1 MKVRLPLQLFRRLI
15 RILSIPCFT
24 LGSVSL
30 GGIMHQDASFQTYT
44 DFGQNMGRY
53 STGATNALLQH
64 IHADGVIISYT
75 GGQADQKLAHEMIS
89 FESQTDQGNAAAV
102 GYNFLA
108 TVWHNHTKFLNT
120 TADNSSVTF
129 CANDLGISYAI
140 RYQAIEMDSRSTDK
154 SGTFETGSAA
164 TDYKAVRLSKIITD
178 VSPAAIYS
186 GNTSGSAL
194 VGQMIY
200 RSGSG
205 TMGVYNHSMQ
215 QTPLKAPYI
224 YITGGVATLTG
235 ETHYNADAFRVSV
248 SDGNFSASGITA
260 AKPLPF
266 VSQGG
271 DSGSPCYIWNEE
283 TNQYEFL
290 ASLQSG
296 DSLRFSQFNGNC
308 AWTSQIVDS
317 YNVAVDCGSALGG
330 EDHTVYI
337 NAVTRDGG
345 KVIQGN
351 TASTRPWHGSVT
363 DAAGNELADFIG
375 MRFGSNAW
383 KSLNNVMD
391 SNNWYAY
398 GAGYLNASY
407 ADLFVTQDLVFTASG
422 DEVQNVVLNGNV
434 DLGIGY
440 TRFSR
445 TAGSGTAVYR
455 LSSADGGNYML
466 NSAGYVVDAGV
477 DVHVELTNPA
487 DYAREWR
494 KTGEGNLFIEGQGNN
509 YIALNL
515 GGSGSTYLQREG
527 GYAAYN
533 VLANNGTHVVIR
545 DVGQIGRDFTFGNG
559 GATLDFN
566 GNSMDV
572 WFSAVP
578 EGTEAFTIHCLDEGG
593 VIANLRQGTTS
604 TLTFKEGGTWKGSFR
619 DAGEAGGA
627 ALRVVY
633 DGGDQQLVLHSILT
647 SLSGSNG
654 EDKSAFIVQS
664 GTVLLKGTNTVH
676 GMGSVDGLSSNRL
689 FNALDWHYADAAMD
703 VEVRDGATF
712 RLGDH
717 ARLQGDVNVLS
728 GGTFLVNEG
737 VQHELEHIEGGQKLE
752 STSAIS
758 NYWGLHGNVA
768 LQSGSRMQIA
778 FSKGTTAGMELKG
791 GINGEGALSVSLG
804 SNSLRLTLSGD
815 NSSLSGE
822 KILESGTILGTTLAA
837 MGDVRNHGW
846 SVGEQGVL
854 ASLGFTSDVSSSR
867 ILSYIDSS
875 SSGVLALASD
885 RTETFDMSSHASL
898 FIGALEGTEVHYGSA
913 ETALGTNASGQ
924 WLLGGGGGALYVD
937 SLLEGENRQ
946 LIVGNAYG
954 TGKVVLTNAAN
965 TASGTIVFGGG
976 VTLDYVEGALGN
988 LYFDLSYTNA
998 SYYTEGG
1005 SREFLS
1011 SYVNENAD
1019 GILLLDRSSD
1029 ATIDLRNHALLALGS
1044 SDSEAGTVFTGDILL
1059 NEGQS
1064 YRFSGSGNLIMEH
1077 LSTGHDVIVD
1087 GQTLSGG
1094 SLTFTGDSLV
1104 TGAVSI
1110 MGHRESSPSSSGS
1123 MSLSLLADN
1132 ALKDASSVTISEGG
1146 ILNINDTTQTLKNV
1160 VLNAG
1165 GSISGDG
1172 VLVLAG
1178 AGAGMTLDGNL
1189 EVGMVIKQDAG
1200 NLTLGG
1206 TGTYKSLQVQA
1217 GTVTLTSN
1225 TAFSSSGSTDFYA
1238 GTGLILNGRTVNGR
1252 VVLHG
1257 EGDDI
1262 VSVSGGG
1269 TFSGTLAVASG
1280 TGYIT
1285 GNTTFAGL
1293 DVAAGAVLSFGG
1305 SGNVAV
1311 RNQNVNASGGTI
1323 LAKDG
1328 SRTFNLAYNGNGTNQ
1343 ILRGTLSVADGASL
1357 TLQSSGANLGYSQT
1371 KTLNS
1376 VRIEQGGRLD
1386 LSCTQYNTVWAV
1398 NALAGGGT
1406 LNWECSKNNYYSSQ
1420 LLLGGNGRFSGTIN
1434 YRSTNE
1440 TSGFRYQNY
1449 LIFNSDQAVN
1459 DAVVNMY
1466 GKSGQAMASM
1476 GINTNHI
1483 FLRGL
1488 NGNAN
1493 TYLFAGGA
1501 KAGNQLPFM
1510 QGFVLDSAQTS
1521 SRKTTLS
1528 ISAREGESYTFSGT
1542 VNGSASAGLHLVMDG
1557 AGTQTFNGASVTLH
1571 DVSVTGGG
1579 TLNLTAANLSV
1590 LGNLSLSG
1598 GASLALN
1605 SGYDLSAGKT
1615 LSLTGT
1621 SASTATLTMEGAGN
1635 ALTLSGGTLSFTGG
1649 SLCTDSATLHIAGG
1663 GLAFAESLAEQTINF
1678 KETAAIK
1685 TGVAYWLADGD
1696 WTSFQN
1702 GSFASGALPYLNAD
1716 FSIADTGLY
1725 VTFSA
1730 AEGVSI
1736 WDGTETSNS
1745 WTASKFGNNA
1755 PLPGEATAAIFNESA
1770 GNHVVNIA
1778 TTAEVAS
1785 LFIDADN
1792 GYTFA
1797 AAGDS
1802 LVTAGSLTHSG
1813 KGSSVIESGVRI
1825 TGTAT
1830 IESGELVVKNRDTLT
1845 GAITG
1850 AGTLGIDWGGE
1861 SGSLSTEN
1869 LGVLHIISGRY
1880 EGGAPAGQ
1888 VRVDD
1893 GGQFFVASGTSSSA
1907 VELAGTG
1914 WRDAGNDADRTG
1926 ALRLGDGAAVSG
1938 AVTLSADAV
1947 LMLSGNSGTVSHLNT
1962 NGHTLA
1968 KEGAGTLA
1976 LGSTDIVGN
1985 FDLKQGTILFNAG
1998 GYAGIS
2004 SIRMAS
2010 GTALKLDYNSNIT
2023 NGCAVSMEDGSS
2035 INFWN
2040 GTGTSNMKINLNGN
2054 VSLNGNCSGNA
2065 AVLAGTITGTG
2076 RLNLGTTLQNAW
2088 TISSSISG
2096 ALSLAVNS
2104 RVTLSG
2110 NNSYTGGT
2118 VISGSMLTTRSVS
2131 ALGTGVVTINGGSL
2145 ALDGNLEISALA
2157 GTGGSVSLGGNL
2169 LSISGG
2175 DASTVYAGTITG
2187 AAGSGVNV
2195 EDGASLGLTGTVATD
2210 SVTVGGT
2217 LALNGTT
2224 TVGAM
2229 QVDKGGSVTL
2239 GGTLNLDYSGGRQGG
2254 VLNAGSVSLQEG
2266 LGFHLT
2272 VGGDTGAGSW
2282 SLIAGGGISYSG
2294 DSLKDH
2300 IFIDGVRASHLR
2312 VELTQTAD
2320 ELSLAYAG
2328 CKTLLWTPGES
2339 SSVWNAVGD
2348 ANWSFEDG
2356 SAKGIVFYENDSV
2369 IFNQAGPQAVTV
2381 VEDGVTVTGMSVQAA
2396 GYTFDGGSIAVK
2408 DSLLV
2413 DAEGG
2418 AVFNSAVTVNRD
2430 LMVFGREGAVFNAAL
2445 NVAGNVTI
2453 AGNTVFTQ
2461 NFTLADGGTISFA
2474 EGAQW
2479 SSRNVVLA
2487 GNGQFDVRTSV
2498 RNTGSGAVSVA
2509 TGKTWTMTL
2518 SNDALCDMGSH
2529 YLQLTG
2535 ALNLVAG
2542 ESSGGILVVDG
2553 LCLSS
2558 TNPTGGKSQLNIA
2571 SGTQLFIKGN
2581 SAGRDNGG
2589 LVGNTGSMM
2598 LSHWPGNGGGS
2609 NEVNVNGVLTSNA
2622 VISGRDGHSVINVR
2636 NAGVLN
2642 MLGGLAAN
2650 TPGRTKNHVVNIAG
2664 GGRLNAAGGTENQYL
2679 KVNLAAGASFGGVGE
2694 AGGSASFSNNLAL
2707 GTAGQ
2712 EGVVTF
2718 DTNARKL
2725 NATTYEVENADGG
2738 LDLVFSGTMTD
2749 AGNTMAAVTG
2759 KGSVAFTN
2767 NTTFSAGSTVEAGA
2781 ALKFGSG
2788 TATAEIRTGN
2798 ENSPAVVA
2806 GTVSYAAGA
2815 GLSVSEGTLSNTKVN
2830 MNEDSRLTASGVAM
2844 DASSSIT
2851 GGALVVD
2858 GLSIALEG
2866 GVTSTDTLMVNTVL
2880 LSSSSQ
2886 EELTIRLDHEARVL
2900 SLECISL
2907 NDVTVTGSTLMFDF
2921 SAFGEWESIL
2931 EYEYLCLDFS
2941 SAGADLS
2948 GVSDISVVNG
2958 NQVYEGLRL
2967 APVESRSGVNNTGS
2981 SIYFE
2986 VGAKNVPE
2994 PSVAA
2999 LGLLALSACVM
3010 RRRRA

>member
-1 MKVRLPLQLFRRLI
+1 M
-15 RILSIPCFT
+15 
-24 LGSVSL
+24 
-30 GGIMHQDASFQTYT
+30 
-44 DFGQNMGRY
+44 
-53 STGATNALLQH
+53 
-64 IHADGVIISYT
+64 
-75 GGQADQKLAHEMIS
+75 
-89 FESQTDQGNAAAV
+89 
-102 GYNFLA
+102 
-108 TVWHNHTKFLNT
+108 
-120 TADNSSVTF
+120 
-129 CANDLGISYAI
+129 
-140 RYQAIEMDSRSTDK
+140 
-154 SGTFETGSAA
+154 
-164 TDYKAVRLSKIITD
+164 
-178 VSPAAIYS
+178 
-186 GNTSGSAL
+186 
-194 VGQMIY
+194 
-200 RSGSG
+200 
-205 TMGVYNHSMQ
+205 
-215 QTPLKAPYI
+215 
-224 YITGGVATLTG
+224 
-235 ETHYNADAFRVSV
+235 
-248 SDGNFSASGITA
+248 
-260 AKPLPF
+260 
-266 VSQGG
+266 
-271 DSGSPCYIWNEE
+271 
-283 TNQYEFL
+283 
-290 ASLQSG
+290 QSG

-1914 WRDAGNDADRTG
+1914 WRDDGNDADRTG

-2195 EDGASLGLTGTVATD
+2195 VDGASLGLTGTVATD

-2487 GNGQFDVRTSV
+2487 GNGQFDVRPSV

>member
-1 MKVRLPLQLFRRLI
+1 M
-15 RILSIPCFT
+15 
-24 LGSVSL
+24 
-30 GGIMHQDASFQTYT
+30 
-44 DFGQNMGRY
+44 
-53 STGATNALLQH
+53 
-64 IHADGVIISYT
+64 
-75 GGQADQKLAHEMIS
+75 
-89 FESQTDQGNAAAV
+89 
-102 GYNFLA
+102 
-108 TVWHNHTKFLNT
+108 
-120 TADNSSVTF
+120 
-129 CANDLGISYAI
+129 
-140 RYQAIEMDSRSTDK
+140 
-154 SGTFETGSAA
+154 
-164 TDYKAVRLSKIITD
+164 
-178 VSPAAIYS
+178 
-186 GNTSGSAL
+186 
-194 VGQMIY
+194 
-200 RSGSG
+200 
-205 TMGVYNHSMQ
+205 
-215 QTPLKAPYI
+215 
-224 YITGGVATLTG
+224 
-235 ETHYNADAFRVSV
+235 
-248 SDGNFSASGITA
+248 
-260 AKPLPF
+260 
-266 VSQGG
+266 
-271 DSGSPCYIWNEE
+271 
-283 TNQYEFL
+283 
-290 ASLQSG
+290 QSG

-1914 WRDAGNDADRTG
+1914 WRDDGNDADRTG

-2487 GNGQFDVRTSV
+2487 GNGQFDVRPSV

-2509 TGKTWTMTL
+2509 TDKTWTMTL

-2788 TATAEIRTGN
+2788 TATAEIRTEN

>member
-53 STGATNALLQH
+53 ATGATNALLQH
-64 IHADGVIISYT
+64 LHADGVIISYT

-89 FESQTDQGNAAAV
+89 FESQTDRGNAAAV
-102 GYNFLA
+102 GYNFIA
-108 TVWHNHTKFLNT
+108 TVWHNPTNMLDTVGING
-120 TADNSSVTF
+120 NVTF
-129 CANDLGISYAI
+129 SANDIGASNAI
-140 RYQAIEMDSRSTDK
+140 RYQTIELDSRTRDK
-154 SGTFETGSAA
+154 SGKFETGSAA
-164 TDYKAVRLSKIITD
+164 TDYKAGRLSKIITD
-178 VSPAAIYS
+178 ISPAAIYS
-186 GNTSGSAL
+186 GDISGSAL
-194 VGQMIY
+194 VGQQIY

-215 QTPLKAPYI
+215 QTSLKAAYN
-224 YITGGVATLTG
+224 YITGGVETLTG
-235 ETHYNADAFRVSV
+235 ETHYNADAFRTSV
-248 SDGNFSASGITA
+248 SDSNFSASGITA

-266 VSQGG
+266 VVLGG
-271 DSGSPCYIWNEE
+271 DSGSPGYIWNEE
-283 TNQYEFL
+283 TNRYEFL
-290 ASLQSG
+290 ASAQSG
-296 DSLRFSQFNGNC
+296 DSFRFSQFNGNC
-308 AWTSQIVDS
+308 AWTSKIVDS
-317 YNVAVDCGSALGG
+317 YNVAVDCGSVQGD
-330 EDHTVYI
+330 DHTVYI

-345 KVIQGN
+345 QVIQGD

-363 DAAGNELADFIG
+363 DAAGNVLADFIG
-375 MRFGSNAW
+375 LRSGSNTW
-383 KSLNNVMD
+383 KSLNNVMN
-391 SNNWYAY
+391 SNNWYSY
-398 GAGYLNASY
+398 GDGYLNASY

-422 DEVQNVVLNGNV
+422 NEVQNIVLNGNV
-434 DLGIGY
+434 DQGIGY
-440 TRFSR
+440 TRFSK
-445 TAGSGTAVYR
+445 TEGVGSATFR
-455 LSSADGGNYML
+455 LSSAEGESYML

-477 DVHVELTNPA
+477 DVHVELTNSA

-515 GGSGSTYLQREG
+515 GGSGVTFLQREG

-533 VLANNGTHVVIR
+533 VLANNGTRVIIS

-572 WFSAVP
+572 CFSSVP

-593 VIANLRQGTTS
+593 VIANLRRGSTS

-619 DAGEAGGA
+619 DAGENGGA

-633 DGGDQQLVLHSILT
+633 DGGDQQLVLNSILT

-654 EDKSAFIVQS
+654 EDRSAFIVQS
-664 GTVLLKGTNTVH
+664 GTVLLKGTNTIH
-676 GMGSVDGLSSNRL
+676 GTGSADGRSSNRL

-758 NYWGLHGNVA
+758 DYWGLHGNVA
-768 LQSGSRMQIA
+768 LQGGALMQIA
-778 FSKGTTAGMELKG
+778 FSENATVGMELKG
-791 GINGEGALSVSLG
+791 GISGEGTLNISLG
-804 SNSLRLTLSGD
+804 SNSLRLVLSGD
-815 NSSLSGE
+815 NSTLSGE
-822 KILESGTILGTTLAA
+822 KVLESGTVQGTTLAA
-837 MGDVRNHGW
+837 MGDARTHKW

-854 ASLGFTSDVSSSR
+854 ASLGFTSDVSSVR

-885 RTETFDMSSHASL
+885 RAETFDMSSHASL

-913 ETALGTNASGQ
+913 DTALGTNASDQ
-924 WLLGGGGGALYVD
+924 WLLGGGGGTLYVD
-937 SLLEGENRQ
+937 ALLEGENRQ
-946 LIVGNAYG
+946 LVIGNSYG

-965 TASGTIVFGGG
+965 TASGTIMFGGG
-976 VTLDYVEGALGN
+976 VTLDYMEGALGN
-988 LYFDLSYTNA
+988 LHFDLSYSNA

-1011 SYVNENAD
+1011 SYVNEDAD
-1019 GILLLDRSSD
+1019 GILLLDRTPE
-1029 ATIDLRNHALLALGS
+1029 ATIDLRNHSLLALGS
-1044 SDSEAGTVFTGDILL
+1044 SDSGEGTVFTGGILL

-1064 YRFSGSGNLIMEH
+1064 YRFSGSGNLVMEH
-1077 LSTGHDVIVD
+1077 LSAGHDVIVD

-1094 SLTFTGDSLV
+1094 SLTLTGESLV
-1104 TGAVSI
+1104 TGSVSI
-1110 MGHRESSPSSSGS
+1110 MGHRESSSSSSGS
-1123 MSLSLLADN
+1123 MSLSLQSDN

-1146 ILNINDTTQTLKNV
+1146 VLNINGTTQTLKNV
-1160 VLNAG
+1160 AMSAG
-1165 GSISGDG
+1165 GAISGDG

-1178 AGAGMTLDGNL
+1178 SGAGMTLAGNL
-1189 EVGMVIKQDAG
+1189 EVGTVIKQDAG

-1206 TGTYKSLQVQA
+1206 TGSYNSLQVLA
-1217 GTVTLTSN
+1217 GTVTLSSN
-1225 TAFSSSGSTDFYA
+1225 TAFSSSGTTDFYA
-1238 GTGLILNGRTVNGR
+1238 GTELLLNGRTADGR

-1257 EGDDI
+1257 EGSDV

-1293 DVAAGAVLSFGG
+1293 DVASGAVLSLGG
-1305 SGNVAV
+1305 SGNFAV
-1311 RNQNVNASGGTI
+1311 RSQNVNASGGII
-1323 LAKDG
+1323 LVKDG
-1328 SRTFNLAYNGNGTNQ
+1328 SHAFNLAYNGNGSNQ
-1343 ILRGTLSVADGASL
+1343 ILRGTLSVASGAAL
-1357 TLQSSGANLGYSQT
+1357 TLQSNGANLGYSQT

-1376 VRIEQGGRLD
+1376 VRLEEGGRLD

-1398 NALAGGGT
+1398 NSLSGGGE
-1406 LNWECSKNNYYSSQ
+1406 LNWDCSKNNYYSSQ

-1440 TSGFRYQNY
+1440 TSGYKYQNY
-1449 LIFNSDQAVN
+1449 LIFNSDYAVS

-1476 GINTNHI
+1476 GINTNRI

-1488 NGNAN
+1488 DGNAN

-1501 KAGNQLPFM
+1501 KAGNQLPFI
-1510 QGFVLDSAQTS
+1510 QGFVLDTAQAS
-1521 SRKTTLS
+1521 SRMATLT
-1528 ISAREGESYTFSGT
+1528 ISAREGESHTFSGT
-1542 VNGSASAGLHLVMDG
+1542 VNGSASAGLSLVMDG

-1579 TLNLTAANLSV
+1579 TLNLAAANLSV
-1590 LGNLSLSG
+1590 LGNLTLSG
-1598 GASLALN
+1598 NASLTLN

-1615 LSLTGT
+1615 LSLMGS
-1621 SASTATLTMEGAGN
+1621 SANTATLNMGGAEN
-1635 ALTLSGGTLSFTGG
+1635 ALTLSGGILSFTGG
-1649 SLCTDSATLHIAGG
+1649 VLCSDSATLHIAGG
-1663 GLAFAESLAEQTINF
+1663 LAFAESLETQTINF
-1678 KETAAIK
+1678 TETASIK
-1685 TGVAYWLADGD
+1685 TGVTYWLADGD
-1696 WTSFQN
+1696 WSSFRN

-1745 WTASKFGNNA
+1745 WTSSQFGNAA
-1755 PLPGEATAAIFNESA
+1755 PLPGESTAAIFNESA
-1770 GNHVVNIA
+1770 GSHVVNIS
-1778 TTAEVAS
+1778 TTAEVGS
-1785 LFIDADN
+1785 LLIDADN

-1797 AAGDS
+1797 AAGDN
-1802 LVTAGSLTHSG
+1802 LVSSGSLTHSG
-1813 KGSSVIESGVRI
+1813 RGTTVIESGVRI
-1825 TGTAT
+1825 TGTAA
-1830 IESGELVVKNRDTLT
+1830 IESGELVVKDRETLT

-1880 EGGAPAGQ
+1880 EGGSPAGQ

-1893 GGQFFVASGTSSSA
+1893 GGQFFVASGMSSSSID
-1907 VELAGTG
+1907 LAGTG
-1914 WRDAGNDADRTG
+1914 WRNAGDDADRAG
-1926 ALRLGDGAAVSG
+1926 ALRLGDGASVSG

-1947 LMLSGNSGTVSHLNT
+1947 LMLSGSSGTISHLNT
-1962 NGHTLA
+1962 NGHALA
-1968 KEGAGTLA
+1968 KEGTGTLV

-1985 FDLKQGTILFNAG
+1985 LDLKQGTIQFNAG
-1998 GYAGIS
+1998 GYSGIS

-2010 GTALKLDYNSNIT
+2010 GTALKLDYNANIT

-2040 GTGTSNMKINLNGN
+2040 GTGTSNLKIDLNGN

-2065 AVLAGTITGTG
+2065 AVLAGTIGGTG
-2076 RLNLGTTLQNAW
+2076 RLSLGTTLQNAW

-2096 ALSLAVNS
+2096 DLSLSVNS
-2104 RVTLSG
+2104 KVTLSG

-2118 VISGSMLTTRSVS
+2118 VISGSTLTTRSVS
-2131 ALGTGVVTINGGSL
+2131 ALGTGAVTINGGAL
-2145 ALDGNLEISALA
+2145 ALGGNLEIFSLD
-2157 GTGGSVSLGGNL
+2157 GTGGSVNLGGNL
-2169 LSISGG
+2169 LGISGEG
-2175 DASTVYAGTITG
+2175 ASSVYAGSITG
-2187 AAGSGVNV
+2187 AAGSGLNV
-2195 EDGASLGLTGTVATD
+2195 GGGANLGLTGTVTAD
-2210 SVTVGGT
+2210 SIMVGGT
-2217 LALNGTT
+2217 LALSGTA
-2224 TVGAM
+2224 TVGSM
-2229 QVDKGGSVTL
+2229 RVDKGGSVTL
-2239 GGTLNLDYSGGRQGG
+2239 GGSLNLDYSGGRQGG
-2254 VLNAGSVSLQEG
+2254 ILNAGSVTLQEG
-2266 LGFHLT
+2266 LDLHLT
-2272 VGGDTGAGSW
+2272 VGDTGAGSW

-2294 DSLKDH
+2294 DALTDH

-2320 ELSLAYAG
+2320 DLSLAYAG
-2328 CKTLLWTPGES
+2328 SQTLLWTPGGS

-2356 SAKGIVFYENDSV
+2356 SAESIVFYENDSV
-2369 IFNQAGPQAVTV
+2369 IFNQAGSQTVTV
-2381 VEDGVTVTGMSVQAA
+2381 AEDGVAVTGMSVQAA
-2396 GYTFDGGSIAVK
+2396 GYTFDGGAITVK

-2413 DAEGG
+2413 DAVGG

-2445 NVAGNVTI
+2445 NVAGDVMI

-2461 NFTLADGGTISFA
+2461 NFTLSDGGTVSFA

-2479 SSRNVVLA
+2479 SSRNIALA
-2487 GNGQFDVRTSV
+2487 GNGQFDVRADV
-2498 RNTGSGAVSVA
+2498 RNTGSGIVSVA
-2509 TGKTWTMTL
+2509 TGKTWTVAL
-2518 SNDALCDMGSH
+2518 SNDALCEMASH

-2535 ALNLVAG
+2535 VLNLAAG
-2542 ESSGGILVVDG
+2542 ENSGGTLVVDG

-2558 TNPTGGKSQLNIA
+2558 TNPNGGKSQLNIA
-2571 SGTQLFIKGN
+2571 SGTQLFIKGD
-2581 SAGRDNGG
+2581 SAGRNSGG
-2589 LVGNTGSMM
+2589 ILANTGSMM
-2598 LSHWPGNGGGS
+2598 LSNWPGNGGGS

-2622 VISGRDGHSVINVR
+2622 VISGRDGASVINVA

-2650 TPGRTKNHVVNIAG
+2650 TPGRTKNHVINIAG
-2664 GGRLNAAGGTENQYL
+2664 GGRLNAEGGTENQYL
-2679 KVNLAAGASFGGVGE
+2679 KVNLAAGSSFGGVGE
-2694 AGGSASFSNNLAL
+2694 AGSTASFSNNLAL

-2725 NATTYEVENADGG
+2725 NAAAYEVENADGG

-2749 AGNTMAAVTG
+2749 AGNTAAAITG

-2798 ENSPAVVA
+2798 GTSPAVVA
-2806 GTVSYAAGA
+2806 GTLSYAAES
-2815 GLSVSEGTLSNTKVN
+2815 GLSVSEGTLANTRVS
-2830 MNEDSRLTASGVAM
+2830 MNENSRFTAGNVAM
-2844 DASSSIT
+2844 DAGSSIT

-2858 GLSIALEG
+2858 RLSIAMES

-2880 LSSSSQ
+2880 ISSSQ

-2900 SLECISL
+2900 SLECTSL
-2907 NDVTVTGSTLMFDF
+2907 NDVTVTGSALMFDF
-2921 SAFGEWESIL
+2921 SAFGEWADIL

-2941 SAGADLS
+2941 AAGADLS
-2948 GVSDISVVNG
+2948 GVSDISAVYG
-2958 NQVYEGLRL
+2958 DQIYEGYR
-2967 APVESRSGVNNTGS
+2967 AATVEGRSGVNNTGS
-2981 SIYFE
+2981 TIYFE
-2986 VGAKNVPE
+2986 VGTKNVPE
-2994 PSVAA
+2994 PSVAV
-2999 LGLLALSACVM
+2999 LGLLSLSACVM
-3010 RRRRA
+3010 RRRRS

>member
-15 RILSIPCFT
+15 RILSVPCFT
-24 LGSVSL
+24 LGSVSM

-64 IHADGVIISYT
+64 LHADGVIISYT

-89 FESQTDQGNAAAV
+89 FESQTDKGNAAAV
-102 GYNFLA
+102 GYNFIA
-108 TVWHNHTKFLNT
+108 TVWHNPTNMLDTVGLNS
-120 TADNSSVTF
+120 NVTF
-129 CANDLGISYAI
+129 SANDIGASYAI
-140 RYQAIEMDSRSTDK
+140 RYQTIELDSRTRDK
-154 SGTFETGSAA
+154 SGKFETGSAA
-164 TDYKAVRLSKIITD
+164 TDYKAGRLSKIITD

-186 GNTSGSAL
+186 GDISGSAL
-194 VGQMIY
+194 VGQQVY

-215 QTPLKAPYI
+215 QTGLTAGYR
-224 YITGGVATLTG
+224 YITGGVETLTG
-235 ETHYNADAFRVSV
+235 ETHYNADAFRTSV
-248 SDGNFSASGITA
+248 SDSNFSASGITA

-266 VSQGG
+266 VSLGG
-271 DSGSPCYIWNEE
+271 DSGSPAYIWNEE

-290 ASLQSG
+290 ACLQSG
-296 DSLRFSQFNGNC
+296 DSFRFSQFNGNC
-308 AWTSQIVDS
+308 AWTSKIVDN

-330 EDHTVYI
+330 ADHTVYV

-345 KVIQGN
+345 EVIQGN

-375 MRFGSNAW
+375 LRSGSNTW
-383 KSLNNVMD
+383 KSLNNVMN

-398 GAGYLNASY
+398 GDGYLNAGIP
-407 ADLFVTQDLVFTASG
+407 DLFVTQDLVFTASG
-422 DEVQNVVLNGNV
+422 DEVQRVVLNGNV
-434 DLGIGY
+434 DQGVGY
-440 TRFSR
+440 TRFSKA
-445 TAGSGTAVYR
+445 AGGGIATFR
-455 LSSADGGNYML
+455 LTSAEGESYML

-477 DVHVELTNPA
+477 DVHVELTNSA

-494 KTGEGNLFIEGQGNN
+494 KTGEGNLFIEGKGNN
-509 YIALNL
+509 YIGLNL
-515 GGSGSTYLQREG
+515 GGSGATYLQREG

-533 VLANNGTHVVIR
+533 VLANNGTRVIIN

-566 GNSMDV
+566 GNSMEV

-578 EGTEAFTIHCLDEGG
+578 EGTDAFTLHCLDEGG
-593 VIANLRQGTTS
+593 VIANLRRGTTS

-619 DAGEAGGA
+619 DAGENGGA
-627 ALRVVY
+627 VLRVVY
-633 DGGDQQLVLHSILT
+633 DGGDQQLVLNSILT

-654 EDKSAFIVQS
+654 EDRSAFIVQS

-676 GMGSVDGLSSNRL
+676 GMGSADGRSSNRL

-703 VEVRDGATF
+703 VEVRDGAIF

-728 GGTFLVNEG
+728 GGTLLVNEG

-752 STSAIS
+752 STSAIRD
-758 NYWGLHGNVA
+758 YWGLHGNVS
-768 LQSGSRMQIA
+768 LQSGARMQIA
-778 FSKGTTAGMELKG
+778 FSEGATVGMELKG
-791 GINGEGALSVSLG
+791 GINGDGSLNISLG
-804 SNSLRLTLSGD
+804 SNGLRLVLSGD
-815 NSSLSGE
+815 NASLSGE
-822 KILESGTILGTTLAA
+822 KILESGTVQGTSLAS
-837 MGDVRNHGW
+837 MGDVRTNKW

-875 SSGVLALASD
+875 SSGVLALAAD
-885 RTETFDMSSHASL
+885 RTETLDMSSHTSL

-913 ETALGTNASGQ
+913 DTALGTNAAGQ

-937 SLLEGENRQ
+937 ALLEGENRQ
-946 LIVGNAYG
+946 LVIGNSYG

-965 TASGTIVFGGG
+965 TASGTIMFGGG
-976 VTLDYVEGALGN
+976 VTLDYTEGALGN
-988 LYFDLSYTNA
+988 LHFDLSYTNA

-1019 GILLLDRSSD
+1019 GILLLDRTPE
-1029 ATIDLRNHALLALGS
+1029 AAIDLRNHSLLALGS
-1044 SDSEAGTVFTGDILL
+1044 SDSGAGTVFTGDILL

-1077 LSTGHDVIVD
+1077 LSAGHDVIVD
-1087 GQTLSGG
+1087 GQTFSGG
-1094 SLTFTGDSLV
+1094 SLTLTGDSLV

-1123 MSLSLLADN
+1123 MSLSLQTDN
-1132 ALKDASSVTISEGG
+1132 ALKDASCVTISEGG
-1146 ILNINDTTQTLKNV
+1146 ILNINGTTQTLNNV

-1165 GSISGDG
+1165 GSISGEG
-1172 VLVLAG
+1172 TLVLAVPDT
-1178 AGAGMTLDGNL
+1178 GMTLAGSL
-1189 EVGMVIKQDAG
+1189 EVATVIKQDAG

-1206 TGTYKSLQVQA
+1206 TGSYNSLQVQA
-1217 GTVTLTSN
+1217 GTVTLGSN
-1225 TAFSSSGSTDFYA
+1225 TAFSSSGTADFYA
-1238 GTGLILNGRTVNGR
+1238 GTGLLLNGKTANGR

-1257 EGDDI
+1257 EGSEG

-1280 TGYIT
+1280 TGYVT

-1293 DVAAGAVLSFGG
+1293 DVASGAVLSLGG
-1305 SGNVAV
+1305 SGNFSV
-1311 RNQNVNASGGTI
+1311 RGQNVNASGGTI
-1323 LAKDG
+1323 LVKDG
-1328 SRTFNLAYNGNGTNQ
+1328 SHAFNLAYNGNGSNQ

-1357 TLQSSGANLGYSQT
+1357 TLQSNGANLGYSQT

-1376 VRIEQGGRLD
+1376 VRIEEGGRLD

-1398 NALAGGGT
+1398 NSLSGGGK
-1406 LNWECSKNNYYSSQ
+1406 LNWDCSKNNYYSSQ

-1440 TSGFRYQNY
+1440 TSGYKYQNY
-1449 LIFNSDQAVN
+1449 LIFNSDQAVS

-1466 GKSGQAMASM
+1466 GKSGLAMASM
-1476 GINTNHI
+1476 GVNTNRLS
-1483 FLRGL
+1483 LRGL
-1488 NGNAN
+1488 DGNAN

-1501 KAGNQLPFM
+1501 KAGNQLPFL
-1510 QGFVLDSAQTS
+1510 QGFVLDSAQAS
-1521 SRKTTLS
+1521 SRRATLT
-1528 ISAREGESYTFSGT
+1528 ISAREGESHTFSGT
-1542 VNGSASAGLHLVMDG
+1542 VNGSASAGFSLVMDG

-1579 TLNLTAANLSV
+1579 ALNLTAANLSV
-1590 LGNLSLSG
+1590 LGNLTLSG

-1605 SGYDLSAGKT
+1605 SGYNLSAGKT
-1615 LSLTGT
+1615 LALMGSSAAPATLNMTGT
-1621 SASTATLTMEGAGN
+1621 GN
-1635 ALTLSGGTLSFTGG
+1635 ALTLSGGVLTFTGG
-1649 SLCTDSATLHIAGG
+1649 VLCSDSATLHIAGG

-1678 KETAAIK
+1678 TETASIK
-1685 TGVAYWLADGD
+1685 TGVTYWLADGD
-1696 WTSFQN
+1696 WSPFRN

-1736 WDGTETSNS
+1736 WDGTETSNN
-1745 WTASKFGNNA
+1745 WTADKFGNAA

-1770 GNHVVNIA
+1770 GSHVVNIA
-1778 TTAEVAS
+1778 TTAEVGS
-1785 LFIDADN
+1785 LLIDADN
-1792 GYTFA
+1792 GYTFT
-1797 AAGDS
+1797 AAGDH
-1802 LVTAGSLTHSG
+1802 LVSSGSLTHSG
-1813 KGSSVIESGVRI
+1813 RGTTVIESGVRI
-1825 TGTAT
+1825 TGTAS
-1830 IESGELVVKNRDTLT
+1830 IESGELVVKDRETLA

-1850 AGTLGIDWGGE
+1850 TGTLGIDWGSE

-1869 LGVLHIISGRY
+1869 LGTLHIISGRY
-1880 EGGAPAGQ
+1880 EGGSPAGL

-1907 VELAGTG
+1907 VELAGAG
-1914 WRDAGNDADRTG
+1914 WKDAGNEADRAG
-1926 ALRLGDGAAVSG
+1926 ALRLGNGAAVSG

-1947 LMLSGNSGTVSHLNT
+1947 LMLSGTSGTISHLNT

-1968 KEGAGTLA
+1968 KEGTGTLV

-1985 FDLKQGTILFNAG
+1985 LDLKQGTIQFNAG
-1998 GYAGIS
+1998 GHAGIS

-2010 GTALKLDYNSNIT
+2010 GTALKLDYNANIT

-2040 GTGTSNMKINLNGN
+2040 GTGTSNLKIDLNGN
-2054 VSLNGNCSGNA
+2054 ISLNGNCSGNA
-2065 AVLAGTITGTG
+2065 AVLAGTISGTG
-2076 RLNLGTTLQNAW
+2076 RLDLGTTLQNAW
-2088 TISSSISG
+2088 TISSAISG
-2096 ALSLAVNS
+2096 DLSLSVNS

-2118 VISGSMLTTRSVS
+2118 VISGSTLTTRSVS
-2131 ALGTGVVTINGGSL
+2131 ALGTGAVTINGGAL
-2145 ALDGNLEISALA
+2145 ALGGNLEISALA

-2169 LSISGG
+2169 LGISGG
-2175 DASTVYAGTITG
+2175 GASTVYAGSITG
-2187 AAGSGVNV
+2187 AAGSGLNV
-2195 EDGASLGLTGTVATD
+2195 GAGANLGLTGAVTAD
-2210 SVTVGGT
+2210 SVMVGGA
-2217 LALNGTT
+2217 LALSGTT
-2224 TVGAM
+2224 TVGSM

-2239 GGTLNLDYSGGRQGG
+2239 GGTLNLDYSGGKQGG
-2254 VLNAGSVSLQEG
+2254 IVNKGSVSLQEG
-2266 LGFHLT
+2266 LDLHLT
-2272 VGGDTGAGSW
+2272 VGGTGAGSW
-2282 SLIAGGGISYSG
+2282 SLVSGGGISYSG
-2294 DSLKDH
+2294 DSLTDH
-2300 IFIDGVRASHLR
+2300 LFIDGVRANRLR

-2320 ELSLAYAG
+2320 ELSVAYAG
-2328 CKTLLWTPGES
+2328 SKTLLWTPGES

-2381 VEDGVTVTGMSVQAA
+2381 AEDGVAVTGMSVQAA
-2396 GYTFDGGSIAVK
+2396 GYAFDGGAVTVK

-2413 DAEGG
+2413 DANGG

-2430 LMVFGREGAVFNAAL
+2430 LMVYGREGAVFNAAL
-2445 NVAGNVTI
+2445 NVAGDVMM

-2461 NFTLADGGTISFA
+2461 NFTLADGGTVSFA

-2479 SSRNVVLA
+2479 SSRNIALA
-2487 GNGQFDVRTSV
+2487 GNGQFDVRAGV
-2498 RNTGSGAVSVA
+2498 RNTGSGTVSVA
-2509 TGKTWTMTL
+2509 TGKTWTVAL
-2518 SNDALCDMGSH
+2518 SNDSLCEMASH

-2535 ALNLVAG
+2535 VLNLEAG
-2542 ESSGGILVVDG
+2542 ENSGGTLVVDG

-2558 TNPTGGKSQLNIA
+2558 TNPSGGKSQLNIA
-2571 SGTQLFIKGN
+2571 AGTQLFIKGD
-2581 SAGRDNGG
+2581 SAGRNSGG
-2589 LVGNTGSMM
+2589 IVGNTGSMM
-2598 LSHWPGNGGGS
+2598 LSNWPGNGGN

-2622 VISGRDGHSVINVR
+2622 VISGRDGASVINVG

-2650 TPGRTKNHVVNIAG
+2650 TPGRTKNHVINVAG

>member
-2040 GTGTSNMKINLNGN
+2040 GTGTSSLKINLNGN
-2054 VSLNGNCSGNA
+2054 VNLNGNCSGNA

-2096 ALSLAVNS
+2096 ELSLAVNS

-2118 VISGSMLTTRSVS
+2118 VISGSILTTRSVS
-2131 ALGTGVVTINGGSL
+2131 ALGTGAVTINGGGL

-2157 GTGGSVSLGGNL
+2157 GTGGAVSLGGNL

-2175 DASTVYAGTITG
+2175 DASTVYAGSITG

>member
-1 MKVRLPLQLFRRLI
+1 M
-15 RILSIPCFT
+15 
-24 LGSVSL
+24 
-30 GGIMHQDASFQTYT
+30 
-44 DFGQNMGRY
+44 
-53 STGATNALLQH
+53 
-64 IHADGVIISYT
+64 
-75 GGQADQKLAHEMIS
+75 
-89 FESQTDQGNAAAV
+89 
-102 GYNFLA
+102 
-108 TVWHNHTKFLNT
+108 
-120 TADNSSVTF
+120 
-129 CANDLGISYAI
+129 
-140 RYQAIEMDSRSTDK
+140 
-154 SGTFETGSAA
+154 
-164 TDYKAVRLSKIITD
+164 
-178 VSPAAIYS
+178 
-186 GNTSGSAL
+186 
-194 VGQMIY
+194 
-200 RSGSG
+200 
-205 TMGVYNHSMQ
+205 
-215 QTPLKAPYI
+215 
-224 YITGGVATLTG
+224 
-235 ETHYNADAFRVSV
+235 
-248 SDGNFSASGITA
+248 
-260 AKPLPF
+260 
-266 VSQGG
+266 
-271 DSGSPCYIWNEE
+271 
-283 TNQYEFL
+283 
-290 ASLQSG
+290 QSG

-1914 WRDAGNDADRTG
+1914 WRDDGNDADRTG

-2487 GNGQFDVRTSV
+2487 GNGQFDVRPSV

>member
-1 MKVRLPLQLFRRLI
+1 M
-15 RILSIPCFT
+15 
-24 LGSVSL
+24 
-30 GGIMHQDASFQTYT
+30 
-44 DFGQNMGRY
+44 
-53 STGATNALLQH
+53 
-64 IHADGVIISYT
+64 
-75 GGQADQKLAHEMIS
+75 
-89 FESQTDQGNAAAV
+89 
-102 GYNFLA
+102 
-108 TVWHNHTKFLNT
+108 
-120 TADNSSVTF
+120 
-129 CANDLGISYAI
+129 
-140 RYQAIEMDSRSTDK
+140 
-154 SGTFETGSAA
+154 
-164 TDYKAVRLSKIITD
+164 
-178 VSPAAIYS
+178 
-186 GNTSGSAL
+186 
-194 VGQMIY
+194 
-200 RSGSG
+200 
-205 TMGVYNHSMQ
+205 
-215 QTPLKAPYI
+215 
-224 YITGGVATLTG
+224 ATLTG

-1914 WRDAGNDADRTG
+1914 WRDDGNDADRTG

-2131 ALGTGVVTINGGSL
+2131 ALGTGVVTINGGAL

-2598 LSHWPGNGGGS
+2598 LSHWPGNGGGN

-2948 GVSDISVVNG
+2948 GVSGISVVNG

>member
-1685 TGVAYWLADGD
+1685 TGVAYWLADGN

-1914 WRDAGNDADRTG
+1914 WRDDGNDADRTG

-2131 ALGTGVVTINGGSL
+2131 ALGTGVVTINGGAL

-2598 LSHWPGNGGGS
+2598 LSHWPGNGGGN

-2948 GVSDISVVNG
+2948 GVSGISVVNG

>member
-2131 ALGTGVVTINGGSL
+2131 ALGTGVVTINGGVPGSGRQS
-2145 ALDGNLEISALA
+2145 GNLRA
-2157 GTGGSVSLGGNL
+2157 GRNRWLCQPGWEPAEHFRGRRFNCLCRHYYWS
-2169 LSISGG
+2169 
-2175 DASTVYAGTITG
+2175 
-2187 AAGSGVNV
+2187 
-2195 EDGASLGLTGTVATD
+2195 
-2210 SVTVGGT
+2210 
-2217 LALNGTT
+2217 
-2224 TVGAM
+2224 
-2229 QVDKGGSVTL
+2229 
-2239 GGTLNLDYSGGRQGG
+2239 GRQRGECGG
-2254 VLNAGSVSLQEG
+2254 
-2266 LGFHLT
+2266 
-2272 VGGDTGAGSW
+2272 W
-2282 SLIAGGGISYSG
+2282 SESG
-2294 DSLKDH
+2294 
-2300 IFIDGVRASHLR
+2300 
-2312 VELTQTAD
+2312 
-2320 ELSLAYAG
+2320 
-2328 CKTLLWTPGES
+2328 P
-2339 SSVWNAVGD
+2339 
-2348 ANWSFEDG
+2348 
-2356 SAKGIVFYENDSV
+2356 
-2369 IFNQAGPQAVTV
+2369 
-2381 VEDGVTVTGMSVQAA
+2381 
-2396 GYTFDGGSIAVK
+2396 
-2408 DSLLV
+2408 
-2413 DAEGG
+2413 
-2418 AVFNSAVTVNRD
+2418 
-2430 LMVFGREGAVFNAAL
+2430 
-2445 NVAGNVTI
+2445 
-2453 AGNTVFTQ
+2453 
-2461 NFTLADGGTISFA
+2461 
-2474 EGAQW
+2474 
-2479 SSRNVVLA
+2479 
-2487 GNGQFDVRTSV
+2487 
-2498 RNTGSGAVSVA
+2498 
-2509 TGKTWTMTL
+2509 
-2518 SNDALCDMGSH
+2518 
-2529 YLQLTG
+2529 
-2535 ALNLVAG
+2535 
-2542 ESSGGILVVDG
+2542 
-2553 LCLSS
+2553 
-2558 TNPTGGKSQLNIA
+2558 
-2571 SGTQLFIKGN
+2571 
-2581 SAGRDNGG
+2581 
-2589 LVGNTGSMM
+2589 
-2598 LSHWPGNGGGS
+2598 
-2609 NEVNVNGVLTSNA
+2609 
-2622 VISGRDGHSVINVR
+2622 DGHSCDR
-2636 NAGVLN
+2636 F
-2642 MLGGLAAN
+2642 
-2650 TPGRTKNHVVNIAG
+2650 RH
-2664 GGRLNAAGGTENQYL
+2664 GGRY
-2679 KVNLAAGASFGGVGE
+2679 
-2694 AGGSASFSNNLAL
+2694 
-2707 GTAGQ
+2707 
-2712 EGVVTF
+2712 
-2718 DTNARKL
+2718 
-2725 NATTYEVENADGG
+2725 
-2738 LDLVFSGTMTD
+2738 
-2749 AGNTMAAVTG
+2749 
-2759 KGSVAFTN
+2759 
-2767 NTTFSAGSTVEAGA
+2767 AGSERYDYRGCHAG
-2781 ALKFGSG
+2781 
-2788 TATAEIRTGN
+2788 
-2798 ENSPAVVA
+2798 
-2806 GTVSYAAGA
+2806 
-2815 GLSVSEGTLSNTKVN
+2815 
-2830 MNEDSRLTASGVAM
+2830 
-2844 DASSSIT
+2844 
-2851 GGALVVD
+2851 
-2858 GLSIALEG
+2858 
-2866 GVTSTDTLMVNTVL
+2866 
-2880 LSSSSQ
+2880 
-2886 EELTIRLDHEARVL
+2886 
-2900 SLECISL
+2900 
-2907 NDVTVTGSTLMFDF
+2907 
-2921 SAFGEWESIL
+2921 
-2931 EYEYLCLDFS
+2931 
-2941 SAGADLS
+2941 
-2948 GVSDISVVNG
+2948 
-2958 NQVYEGLRL
+2958 
-2967 APVESRSGVNNTGS
+2967 
-2981 SIYFE
+2981 
-2986 VGAKNVPE
+2986 
-2994 PSVAA
+2994 
-2999 LGLLALSACVM
+2999 
-3010 RRRRA
+3010 

>member
-1914 WRDAGNDADRTG
+1914 WRDDGNDADRTG

-2967 APVESRSGVNNTGS
+2967 TPVESRSGVNNTGS

>member
-383 KSLNNVMD
+383 KSLNNVMN

-1598 GASLALN
+1598 GASLDLN

>member
-1 MKVRLPLQLFRRLI
+1 MKVRLPLQLFRQLI

-965 TASGTIVFGGG
+965 TASGTIIFGGG

-1238 GTGLILNGRTVNGR
+1238 GTGLLLNGRTVNGR

-1311 RNQNVNASGGTI
+1311 RNQNANASGGTI

-1696 WTSFQN
+1696 WTSFRN

-1962 NGHTLA
+1962 NGHILA

-1985 FDLKQGTILFNAG
+1985 LDLKQGTLLFNAG
-1998 GYAGIS
+1998 SYAGIS

-2023 NGCAVSMEDGSS
+2023 NGCAVFMEDGSS

-2040 GTGTSNMKINLNGN
+2040 GTGTSSLKINLNGN
-2054 VSLNGNCSGNA
+2054 VNLNGNCSGNA

-2076 RLNLGTTLQNAW
+2076 HLNLGTTLQNAW

-2104 RVTLSG
+2104 RLTLSG

-2131 ALGTGVVTINGGSL
+2131 ALGTGGVTINGGSL

-2157 GTGGSVSLGGNL
+2157 GTGGAVSLGGNL
-2169 LSISGG
+2169 LSISGR

-2187 AAGSGVNV
+2187 AAGSGLNV
-2195 EDGASLGLTGTVATD
+2195 EDGASLGLTGAVATD

-2224 TVGAM
+2224 TVAAM

-2254 VLNAGSVSLQEG
+2254 ILNAGSVSLQEG

-2328 CKTLLWTPGES
+2328 SKTLLWTPGES

-2356 SAKGIVFYENDSV
+2356 SAKGIAFYENDSV

-2487 GNGQFDVRTSV
+2487 GNGQFDVRASV

-2679 KVNLAAGASFGGVGE
+2679 KVNLASGASFGGVGE
-2694 AGGSASFSNNLAL
+2694 AGGLVSFSNNLAL

-2767 NTTFSAGSTVEAGA
+2767 NTTFSAGSMVEAGA

-2806 GTVSYAAGA
+2806 GTVSYVSEAGI
-2815 GLSVSEGTLSNTKVN
+2815 SVSEGTLSNTKVN

-2858 GLSIALEG
+2858 GLSIALES

-2900 SLECISL
+2900 SLGCISL

-2958 NQVYEGLRL
+2958 NQVYEGFRM

-2986 VGAKNVPE
+2986 VGSKNVPE

>member
-15 RILSIPCFT
+15 RILSVPCFT

-53 STGATNALLQH
+53 ATGATNALLQH
-64 IHADGVIISYT
+64 LHADGVIISYT

-89 FESQTDQGNAAAV
+89 FESQTDRGDAGAV
-102 GYNFLA
+102 GYNFIA
-108 TVWHNHTKFLNT
+108 TVWHNPTNMLDTVGIQGN
-120 TADNSSVTF
+120 VTF
-129 CANDLGISYAI
+129 SANDIGASNAI
-140 RYQAIEMDSRSTDK
+140 RYQSIELDSRTRDK
-154 SGTFETGSAA
+154 SGKFETGSAG
-164 TDYKAVRLSKIITD
+164 TDYKATRLSKIITD

-186 GNTSGSAL
+186 GDISGNAL
-194 VGQMIY
+194 VGQQIY

-215 QTPLKAPYI
+215 QTGLAAGYR
-224 YITGGVATLTG
+224 YITGGVETITG
-235 ETHYNADAFRVSV
+235 ETHYNADAFRFSIT
-248 SDGNFSASGITA
+248 DRDFSASGITE

-266 VSQGG
+266 VILGG
-271 DSGSPCYIWNEE
+271 DSGSPAYLWNEE
-283 TNQYEFL
+283 TNQYEFVGCG
-290 ASLQSG
+290 QSG
-296 DSLRFSQFNGNC
+296 DTFKFSQYSGNC

-330 EDHTVYI
+330 ADHTVYI

-345 KVIQGN
+345 EVIQGE

-375 MRFGSNAW
+375 LRSGSNTW
-383 KSLNNVMD
+383 KSLNNVMN

-398 GAGYLNASY
+398 GDGYLNAGIP
-407 ADLFVTQDLVFTASG
+407 DLFVTQDLVFTASG
-422 DEVQNVVLNGNV
+422 DEVQRVVLNGNV
-434 DLGIGY
+434 DQGVGY
-440 TRFSR
+440 TRFSKA
-445 TAGSGTAVYR
+445 AGSGTATFR
-455 LSSADGGNYML
+455 LTSAEGESYML

-477 DVHVELTNPA
+477 DVHVELTNSA

-509 YIALNL
+509 YIGLNL
-515 GGSGSTYLQREG
+515 GGSGATYLQREG

-533 VLANNGTHVVIR
+533 VLANNGTRVIIS

-566 GNSMDV
+566 GNSMEV

-578 EGTEAFTIHCLDEGG
+578 EGTDAFTIHCLDEGG

-619 DAGEAGGA
+619 DAGENGGA

-633 DGGDQQLVLHSILT
+633 DGGDKQLVLNSILT

-654 EDKSAFIVQS
+654 EDRSAFIVQS

-676 GMGSVDGLSSNRL
+676 GMGSVDGRSSNRL

-758 NYWGLHGNVA
+758 DYWGLHGNVS
-768 LQSGSRMQIA
+768 LQSGARMQIA
-778 FSKGTTAGMELKG
+778 FSEGATVGMELKG
-791 GINGEGALSVSLG
+791 GINGEGTLSVSLG
-804 SNSLRLTLSGD
+804 SNSLRLVLSGD
-815 NSSLSGE
+815 NASLSGE
-822 KILESGTILGTTLAA
+822 KILESGTVLGTSLAS
-837 MGDVRNHGW
+837 MGDVRTNKW

-854 ASLGFTSDVSSSR
+854 ASLGFTSGVSSSR

-875 SSGVLALASD
+875 SSGVLALAAD
-885 RTETFDMSSHASL
+885 RTETLDMSSHASL

-913 ETALGTNASGQ
+913 DAALGTNAAGQ
-924 WLLGGGGGALYVD
+924 WLLGGGGGTLYVD

-946 LIVGNAYG
+946 LVVGNAYG

-965 TASGTIVFGGG
+965 TASGTIMFGGG

-988 LYFDLSYTNA
+988 LHFDLSYTNA

-1011 SYVNENAD
+1011 SYVNKNAD
-1019 GILLLDRSSD
+1019 GILLLDRTPE
-1029 ATIDLRNHALLALGS
+1029 AVIDLRNHALLALGS
-1044 SDSEAGTVFTGDILL
+1044 SASGEGTVFTGDILL

-1064 YRFSGSGNLIMEH
+1064 YRFSGSGNLVMEH
-1077 LSTGHDVIVD
+1077 LSAGHDVIVD

-1094 SLTFTGDSLV
+1094 SLTLTGDSLV

-1110 MGHRESSPSSSGS
+1110 MGQRESSASTSGS
-1123 MSLSLLADN
+1123 ISLSLQSDN
-1132 ALKDASSVTISEGG
+1132 ALTDAASVTISQGG
-1146 ILNINDTTQTLKNV
+1146 ILNINGTTQTLNNV
-1160 VLNAG
+1160 AMSAG

-1172 VLVLAG
+1172 ALVLAG
-1178 AGAGMTLDGNL
+1178 GGAGMSLEGSL
-1189 EVGMVIKQDAG
+1189 EVATVIWQDAG

-1206 TGTYKSLQVQA
+1206 TGSYNSLQVQA
-1217 GTVTLTSN
+1217 GTVTLSSN
-1225 TAFSSSGSTDFYA
+1225 TAFSSSGTTDFYA
-1238 GTGLILNGRTVNGR
+1238 GTSLLLNGKTANGR

-1257 EGDDI
+1257 DGNE
-1262 VSVSGGG
+1262 VASVSGGG

-1280 TGYIT
+1280 TGYVT
-1285 GNTTFAGL
+1285 GNTTFTGI
-1293 DVAAGAVLSFGG
+1293 DVAAGAVLSLGG
-1305 SGNVAV
+1305 SGNFAI
-1311 RNQNVNASGGTI
+1311 RGQNVNASGGTI
-1323 LAKDG
+1323 LVKDG
-1328 SRTFNLAYNGNGTNQ
+1328 SHALNLAYNGNGSNQ
-1343 ILRGTLSVADGASL
+1343 ILRGTLSVAGGASL
-1357 TLQSSGANLGYSQT
+1357 TLQSNGANLGYSQT

-1376 VRIEQGGRLD
+1376 LRIEEGGRLD
-1386 LSCTQYNTVWAV
+1386 LSCLQYNTVWAV
-1398 NALAGGGT
+1398 NALSGGGE
-1406 LNWECSKNNYYSSQ
+1406 LNWDCSKNNYYSSQ

-1449 LIFNSDQAVN
+1449 LIFNSDQAVS

-1466 GKSGQAMASM
+1466 GKSGQAMASL
-1476 GINTNHI
+1476 GVNTNRLS
-1483 FLRGL
+1483 LRGL
-1488 NGNAN
+1488 DGNAN

-1501 KAGNQLPFM
+1501 KAGNQLPFL
-1510 QGFVLDSAQTS
+1510 QGFVLDSAQAS
-1521 SRKTTLS
+1521 SRRATLT
-1528 ISAREGESYTFSGT
+1528 ISAREGESHTFSGT
-1542 VNGSASAGLHLVMDG
+1542 VNGSASAGFSLVMDG

-1579 TLNLTAANLSV
+1579 ALNLTAANLSV
-1590 LGNLSLSG
+1590 LGNLTLSG

-1605 SGYDLSAGKT
+1605 FGYNLSAGKT
-1615 LSLTGT
+1615 LALMGSSAAPATLNMTGT
-1621 SASTATLTMEGAGN
+1621 GN
-1635 ALTLSGGTLSFTGG
+1635 ALTLSGGVLTFTGG
-1649 SLCTDSATLHIAGG
+1649 VLCSDSATLHIAGG

-1678 KETAAIK
+1678 TETASIK
-1685 TGVAYWLADGD
+1685 TGVTYWLADGD
-1696 WTSFQN
+1696 WSPFRN

-1745 WTASKFGNNA
+1745 WTTDKFGNAA

-1770 GNHVVNIA
+1770 GSHVVNIA
-1778 TTAEVAS
+1778 TTAEVGS
-1785 LFIDADN
+1785 LLIDADN

-1797 AAGDS
+1797 AAGDH
-1802 LVTAGSLTHSG
+1802 LVSSGSLTHSG
-1813 KGSSVIESGVRI
+1813 RGTTVIESGVRI
-1825 TGTAT
+1825 TGTAA
-1830 IESGELVVKNRDTLT
+1830 IESGELVVKDRETLA
-1845 GAITG
+1845 GPITG
-1850 AGTLGIDWGGE
+1850 AGALGIDWGGE

-1869 LGVLHIISGRY
+1869 LGTLHIISGRY
-1880 EGGAPAGQ
+1880 EGGSPAGQ

-1893 GGQFFVASGTSSSA
+1893 GGQFFVASGTSSAA
-1907 VELAGTG
+1907 VDLAGAG
-1914 WRDAGNDADRTG
+1914 WKDAGNEADRAG

-1947 LMLSGNSGTVSHLNT
+1947 LMLSGSSGTISHLNT
-1962 NGHTLA
+1962 KGHTLA
-1968 KEGAGTLA
+1968 KEGAGTLV
-1976 LGSTDIVGN
+1976 LGSADIVGHL
-1985 FDLKQGTILFNAG
+1985 DLKQGTIQFNQG
-1998 GYAGIS
+1998 GYAGIA

-2010 GTALKLDYNSNIT
+2010 GTSLKLDYNANIT
-2023 NGCAVSMEDGSS
+2023 SGCSVFMEDGSS

-2040 GTGTSNMKINLNGN
+2040 GTGTSSLKINLNGN
-2054 VSLNGNCSGNA
+2054 ISLNGNCSGNA
-2065 AVLAGTITGTG
+2065 AVLAGTISGTG

-2088 TISSSISG
+2088 TISSAISG
-2096 ALSLAVNS
+2096 DLSLSVNS

-2118 VISGSMLTTRSVS
+2118 VISGSTLTTRSVS
-2131 ALGTGVVTINGGSL
+2131 ALGTGAVTINGGSL
-2145 ALDGNLEISALA
+2145 ALGGNLEISALA

-2169 LSISGG
+2169 LGISGG
-2175 DASTVYAGTITG
+2175 GDSTVYAGSITG
-2187 AAGSGVNV
+2187 AAGSGLNV
-2195 EDGASLGLTGTVATD
+2195 GAGANLGLTGAVTAD
-2210 SVTVGGT
+2210 SVMVGGA
-2217 LALNGTT
+2217 LALSGTT
-2224 TVGAM
+2224 TVGSM

-2239 GGTLNLDYSGGRQGG
+2239 GGTLNLDYSGGKQGG
-2254 VLNAGSVSLQEG
+2254 IVNKGSVSLQEG
-2266 LGFHLT
+2266 LDLHLT
-2272 VGGDTGAGSW
+2272 VGGTGAGSW
-2282 SLIAGGGISYSG
+2282 SLVSGGGISYSG
-2294 DSLKDH
+2294 DSLTDH
-2300 IFIDGVRASHLR
+2300 LFIDGVRANRLR

-2320 ELSLAYAG
+2320 ELSVAYAG
-2328 CKTLLWTPGES
+2328 SKTLLWTPGES

-2356 SAKGIVFYENDSV
+2356 SAKGIVFYVNDSV

-2381 VEDGVTVTGMSVQAA
+2381 AEDGVAVTGMSVQAA
-2396 GYTFDGGSIAVK
+2396 GYTFDGGAVTVK

-2413 DAEGG
+2413 DANGG

-2430 LMVFGREGAVFNAAL
+2430 LMVLGREGAVFNAAL
-2445 NVAGNVTI
+2445 NVAGNVMI
-2453 AGNTVFTQ
+2453 AGNTVLAQ
-2461 NFTLADGGTISFA
+2461 NFTLADGAAISFA

-2479 SSRNVVLA
+2479 SSRDIALA
-2487 GNGQFDVRTSV
+2487 GNGQFDVRAGV
-2498 RNTGSGAVSVA
+2498 RNTGSGTVSVA
-2509 TGKTWTMTL
+2509 TGKTWTVAL
-2518 SNDALCDMGSH
+2518 SNDALCEMASH

-2535 ALNLVAG
+2535 VLNLEAG
-2542 ESSGGILVVDG
+2542 ENSGGTLVVDG

-2558 TNPTGGKSQLNIA
+2558 ANPSGGKSQLNIA
-2571 SGTQLFIKGN
+2571 AGTQLFIKGD
-2581 SAGRDNGG
+2581 SAGRNSGG
-2589 LVGNTGSMM
+2589 IVGNTGSMM
-2598 LSHWPGNGGGS
+2598 LSNWPGNGGN

-2622 VISGRDGHSVINVR
+2622 VISGRDGASVINVG

-2650 TPGRTKNHVVNIAG
+2650 TPGRTKNHVINVAG

-2679 KVNLAAGASFGGVGE
+2679 KVNLAAGSSFGGVGE
-2694 AGGSASFSNNLAL
+2694 AGSAASFSNNLAV

-2718 DTNARKL
+2718 DTNARRL
-2725 NATTYEVENADGG
+2725 NAAAYEVENADGG
-2738 LDLVFSGTMTD
+2738 LDLVFSGTITD
-2749 AGNTMAAVTG
+2749 AGNTAAAVTG

-2788 TATAEIRTGN
+2788 TAAAEIRTGN
-2798 ENSPAVVA
+2798 GTSPAVVA
-2806 GTVSYAAGA
+2806 GTLSYAAGP
-2815 GLSVSEGTLSNTKVN
+2815 GLSVSEGTLANTRVS
-2830 MNEDSRLTASGVAM
+2830 MNQDSRLTAGNVAM
-2844 DASSSIT
+2844 DAGSSIT
-2851 GGALVVD
+2851 GGALAVD
-2858 GLSIALEG
+2858 GLSIAVES

-2880 LSSSSQ
+2880 ISSSQ
-2886 EELTIRLDHEARVL
+2886 EELTVRLDHDARVL
-2900 SLECISL
+2900 SLECTSL
-2907 NDVTVTGSTLMFDF
+2907 NDVTVTGSALMFDF
-2921 SAFGEWESIL
+2921 SAFGEWASIL

-2941 SAGADLS
+2941 AAGADLS
-2948 GVSDISVVNG
+2948 GVSDISAVHG
-2958 NQVYEGLRL
+2958 DQVYEGYR
-2967 APVESRSGVNNTGS
+2967 AATVASRSGVSNTGS
-2981 SIYFE
+2981 SIYFK
-2986 VGAKNVPE
+2986 VGNQNVPE

-3010 RRRRA
+3010 RRRRS

>member
-1 MKVRLPLQLFRRLI
+1 M
-15 RILSIPCFT
+15 
-24 LGSVSL
+24 
-30 GGIMHQDASFQTYT
+30 
-44 DFGQNMGRY
+44 
-53 STGATNALLQH
+53 
-64 IHADGVIISYT
+64 
-75 GGQADQKLAHEMIS
+75 
-89 FESQTDQGNAAAV
+89 
-102 GYNFLA
+102 
-108 TVWHNHTKFLNT
+108 
-120 TADNSSVTF
+120 
-129 CANDLGISYAI
+129 
-140 RYQAIEMDSRSTDK
+140 
-154 SGTFETGSAA
+154 
-164 TDYKAVRLSKIITD
+164 
-178 VSPAAIYS
+178 
-186 GNTSGSAL
+186 
-194 VGQMIY
+194 
-200 RSGSG
+200 
-205 TMGVYNHSMQ
+205 
-215 QTPLKAPYI
+215 
-224 YITGGVATLTG
+224 
-235 ETHYNADAFRVSV
+235 
-248 SDGNFSASGITA
+248 
-260 AKPLPF
+260 
-266 VSQGG
+266 
-271 DSGSPCYIWNEE
+271 
-283 TNQYEFL
+283 
-290 ASLQSG
+290 
-296 DSLRFSQFNGNC
+296 
-308 AWTSQIVDS
+308 
-317 YNVAVDCGSALGG
+317 
-330 EDHTVYI
+330 
-337 NAVTRDGG
+337 
-345 KVIQGN
+345 
-351 TASTRPWHGSVT
+351 
-363 DAAGNELADFIG
+363 
-375 MRFGSNAW
+375 
-383 KSLNNVMD
+383 
-391 SNNWYAY
+391 
-398 GAGYLNASY
+398 
-407 ADLFVTQDLVFTASG
+407 
-422 DEVQNVVLNGNV
+422 
-434 DLGIGY
+434 
-440 TRFSR
+440 
-445 TAGSGTAVYR
+445 
-455 LSSADGGNYML
+455 
-466 NSAGYVVDAGV
+466 
-477 DVHVELTNPA
+477 
-487 DYAREWR
+487 
-494 KTGEGNLFIEGQGNN
+494 
-509 YIALNL
+509 
-515 GGSGSTYLQREG
+515 
-527 GYAAYN
+527 
-533 VLANNGTHVVIR
+533 
-545 DVGQIGRDFTFGNG
+545 
-559 GATLDFN
+559 
-566 GNSMDV
+566 
-572 WFSAVP
+572 
-578 EGTEAFTIHCLDEGG
+578 
-593 VIANLRQGTTS
+593 
-604 TLTFKEGGTWKGSFR
+604 
-619 DAGEAGGA
+619 
-627 ALRVVY
+627 
-633 DGGDQQLVLHSILT
+633 
-647 SLSGSNG
+647 
-654 EDKSAFIVQS
+654 
-664 GTVLLKGTNTVH
+664 
-676 GMGSVDGLSSNRL
+676 
-689 FNALDWHYADAAMD
+689 
-703 VEVRDGATF
+703 
-712 RLGDH
+712 
-717 ARLQGDVNVLS
+717 
-728 GGTFLVNEG
+728 
-737 VQHELEHIEGGQKLE
+737 
-752 STSAIS
+752 
-758 NYWGLHGNVA
+758 
-768 LQSGSRMQIA
+768 
-778 FSKGTTAGMELKG
+778 
-791 GINGEGALSVSLG
+791 
-804 SNSLRLTLSGD
+804 
-815 NSSLSGE
+815 
-822 KILESGTILGTTLAA
+822 
-837 MGDVRNHGW
+837 
-846 SVGEQGVL
+846 
-854 ASLGFTSDVSSSR
+854 
-867 ILSYIDSS
+867 
-875 SSGVLALASD
+875 
-885 RTETFDMSSHASL
+885 
-898 FIGALEGTEVHYGSA
+898 
-913 ETALGTNASGQ
+913 
-924 WLLGGGGGALYVD
+924 
-937 SLLEGENRQ
+937 
-946 LIVGNAYG
+946 
-954 TGKVVLTNAAN
+954 
-965 TASGTIVFGGG
+965 
-976 VTLDYVEGALGN
+976 TLDYVEGALGN

-1598 GASLALN
+1598 GASLDLN

>member
-1598 GASLALN
+1598 GASLDLN

>member
-1 MKVRLPLQLFRRLI
+1 M
-15 RILSIPCFT
+15 
-24 LGSVSL
+24 
-30 GGIMHQDASFQTYT
+30 
-44 DFGQNMGRY
+44 
-53 STGATNALLQH
+53 
-64 IHADGVIISYT
+64 
-75 GGQADQKLAHEMIS
+75 
-89 FESQTDQGNAAAV
+89 
-102 GYNFLA
+102 
-108 TVWHNHTKFLNT
+108 
-120 TADNSSVTF
+120 
-129 CANDLGISYAI
+129 
-140 RYQAIEMDSRSTDK
+140 
-154 SGTFETGSAA
+154 
-164 TDYKAVRLSKIITD
+164 
-178 VSPAAIYS
+178 
-186 GNTSGSAL
+186 
-194 VGQMIY
+194 
-200 RSGSG
+200 
-205 TMGVYNHSMQ
+205 
-215 QTPLKAPYI
+215 
-224 YITGGVATLTG
+224 
-235 ETHYNADAFRVSV
+235 
-248 SDGNFSASGITA
+248 
-260 AKPLPF
+260 
-266 VSQGG
+266 
-271 DSGSPCYIWNEE
+271 
-283 TNQYEFL
+283 
-290 ASLQSG
+290 QSG

-1914 WRDAGNDADRTG
+1914 WRDDGNDADRTG

-2175 DASTVYAGTITG
+2175 DASTVYAGTIAG

-2487 GNGQFDVRTSV
+2487 GNGQFDVRPSV

>member
-1 MKVRLPLQLFRRLI
+1 MKVRLPLQLFRQLI

-965 TASGTIVFGGG
+965 TASGTIIFGGG

-1238 GTGLILNGRTVNGR
+1238 GTGLLLNGRTVNGR

-1311 RNQNVNASGGTI
+1311 RNQNANASGGTI

-1696 WTSFQN
+1696 WTSFRN

-1755 PLPGEATAAIFNESA
+1755 PLPGRS
-1770 GNHVVNIA
+1770 
-1778 TTAEVAS
+1778 
-1785 LFIDADN
+1785 
-1792 GYTFA
+1792 Y
-1797 AAGDS
+1797 
-1802 LVTAGSLTHSG
+1802 
-1813 KGSSVIESGVRI
+1813 
-1825 TGTAT
+1825 
-1830 IESGELVVKNRDTLT
+1830 
-1845 GAITG
+1845 
-1850 AGTLGIDWGGE
+1850 
-1861 SGSLSTEN
+1861 
-1869 LGVLHIISGRY
+1869 
-1880 EGGAPAGQ
+1880 
-1888 VRVDD
+1888 
-1893 GGQFFVASGTSSSA
+1893 
-1907 VELAGTG
+1907 
-1914 WRDAGNDADRTG
+1914 
-1926 ALRLGDGAAVSG
+1926 
-1938 AVTLSADAV
+1938 
-1947 LMLSGNSGTVSHLNT
+1947 
-1962 NGHTLA
+1962 
-1968 KEGAGTLA
+1968 
-1976 LGSTDIVGN
+1976 
-1985 FDLKQGTILFNAG
+1985 G
-1998 GYAGIS
+1998 GY
-2004 SIRMAS
+2004 
-2010 GTALKLDYNSNIT
+2010 
-2023 NGCAVSMEDGSS
+2023 
-2035 INFWN
+2035 F
-2040 GTGTSNMKINLNGN
+2040 
-2054 VSLNGNCSGNA
+2054 
-2065 AVLAGTITGTG
+2065 
-2076 RLNLGTTLQNAW
+2076 Q
-2088 TISSSISG
+2088 
-2096 ALSLAVNS
+2096 
-2104 RVTLSG
+2104 
-2110 NNSYTGGT
+2110 
-2118 VISGSMLTTRSVS
+2118 
-2131 ALGTGVVTINGGSL
+2131 
-2145 ALDGNLEISALA
+2145 
-2157 GTGGSVSLGGNL
+2157 
-2169 LSISGG
+2169 
-2175 DASTVYAGTITG
+2175 
-2187 AAGSGVNV
+2187 
-2195 EDGASLGLTGTVATD
+2195 
-2210 SVTVGGT
+2210 
-2217 LALNGTT
+2217 
-2224 TVGAM
+2224 
-2229 QVDKGGSVTL
+2229 
-2239 GGTLNLDYSGGRQGG
+2239 
-2254 VLNAGSVSLQEG
+2254 
-2266 LGFHLT
+2266 
-2272 VGGDTGAGSW
+2272 
-2282 SLIAGGGISYSG
+2282 
-2294 DSLKDH
+2294 
-2300 IFIDGVRASHLR
+2300 
-2312 VELTQTAD
+2312 
-2320 ELSLAYAG
+2320 
-2328 CKTLLWTPGES
+2328 
-2339 SSVWNAVGD
+2339 
-2348 ANWSFEDG
+2348 
-2356 SAKGIVFYENDSV
+2356 
-2369 IFNQAGPQAVTV
+2369 
-2381 VEDGVTVTGMSVQAA
+2381 
-2396 GYTFDGGSIAVK
+2396 
-2408 DSLLV
+2408 
-2413 DAEGG
+2413 
-2418 AVFNSAVTVNRD
+2418 
-2430 LMVFGREGAVFNAAL
+2430 
-2445 NVAGNVTI
+2445 
-2453 AGNTVFTQ
+2453 
-2461 NFTLADGGTISFA
+2461 
-2474 EGAQW
+2474 
-2479 SSRNVVLA
+2479 
-2487 GNGQFDVRTSV
+2487 
-2498 RNTGSGAVSVA
+2498 
-2509 TGKTWTMTL
+2509 
-2518 SNDALCDMGSH
+2518 
-2529 YLQLTG
+2529 
-2535 ALNLVAG
+2535 
-2542 ESSGGILVVDG
+2542 
-2553 LCLSS
+2553 
-2558 TNPTGGKSQLNIA
+2558 
-2571 SGTQLFIKGN
+2571 
-2581 SAGRDNGG
+2581 
-2589 LVGNTGSMM
+2589 
-2598 LSHWPGNGGGS
+2598 
-2609 NEVNVNGVLTSNA
+2609 
-2622 VISGRDGHSVINVR
+2622 
-2636 NAGVLN
+2636 
-2642 MLGGLAAN
+2642 
-2650 TPGRTKNHVVNIAG
+2650 
-2664 GGRLNAAGGTENQYL
+2664 
-2679 KVNLAAGASFGGVGE
+2679 
-2694 AGGSASFSNNLAL
+2694 
-2707 GTAGQ
+2707 
-2712 EGVVTF
+2712 
-2718 DTNARKL
+2718 
-2725 NATTYEVENADGG
+2725 
-2738 LDLVFSGTMTD
+2738 
-2749 AGNTMAAVTG
+2749 
-2759 KGSVAFTN
+2759 
-2767 NTTFSAGSTVEAGA
+2767 
-2781 ALKFGSG
+2781 
-2788 TATAEIRTGN
+2788 
-2798 ENSPAVVA
+2798 
-2806 GTVSYAAGA
+2806 
-2815 GLSVSEGTLSNTKVN
+2815 
-2830 MNEDSRLTASGVAM
+2830 
-2844 DASSSIT
+2844 
-2851 GGALVVD
+2851 
-2858 GLSIALEG
+2858 
-2866 GVTSTDTLMVNTVL
+2866 
-2880 LSSSSQ
+2880 
-2886 EELTIRLDHEARVL
+2886 
-2900 SLECISL
+2900 
-2907 NDVTVTGSTLMFDF
+2907 
-2921 SAFGEWESIL
+2921 
-2931 EYEYLCLDFS
+2931 
-2941 SAGADLS
+2941 
-2948 GVSDISVVNG
+2948 
-2958 NQVYEGLRL
+2958 
-2967 APVESRSGVNNTGS
+2967 
-2981 SIYFE
+2981 
-2986 VGAKNVPE
+2986 
-2994 PSVAA
+2994 
-2999 LGLLALSACVM
+2999 
-3010 RRRRA
+3010 

>member
-30 GGIMHQDASFQTYT
+30 GGIMHQDVSFQTYT

-129 CANDLGISYAI
+129 SANDLGISYAI

-194 VGQMIY
+194 VGQLIY

-215 QTPLKAPYI
+215 QTHLKAPYT
-224 YITGGVATLTG
+224 YITGGVETLTG
-235 ETHYNADAFRVSV
+235 ESHYNADAFRVSV

-266 VSQGG
+266 VTLGG

-290 ASLQSG
+290 SSLQSG
-296 DSLRFSQFNGNC
+296 DLVRFSQFNGNC
-308 AWTSQIVDS
+308 AWTSKIVDS
-317 YNVAVDCGSALGG
+317 YNVAVDCGSAQGG
-330 EDHTVYI
+330 GDHTVYI

-345 KVIQGN
+345 KVIQGD

-375 MRFGSNAW
+375 LRSGSNAW
-383 KSLNNVMD
+383 KSLNNVMN

-440 TRFSR
+440 TRFSK

-455 LSSADGGNYML
+455 LSSAEGESYML

-477 DVHVELTNPA
+477 DVHVELTNSA

-533 VLANNGTHVVIR
+533 VLANNGTRVVIS

-578 EGTEAFTIHCLDEGG
+578 EGTEAFTVHCLDEGG

-676 GMGSVDGLSSNRL
+676 GMGSVDGLSSNRV

-758 NYWGLHGNVA
+758 DYWGLHGNVA

-791 GINGEGALSVSLG
+791 GINGEGALSVSMG

-815 NSSLSGE
+815 NSALSGE

-867 ILSYIDSS
+867 IISYIDSS

-913 ETALGTNASGQ
+913 ETVLGTNASGQ
-924 WLLGGGGGALYVD
+924 WLLGGGGGTLYVD

-946 LIVGNAYG
+946 LLVGNTYG

-965 TASGTIVFGGG
+965 TASGTIIFGGG

-1044 SDSEAGTVFTGDILL
+1044 SDSGAGTVFTGGILL

-1064 YRFSGSGNLIMEH
+1064 YRFSGSGNLMMEH
-1077 LSTGHDVIVD
+1077 LSAGHDVIVD

-1094 SLTFTGDSLV
+1094 SLTLTGDSLV

-1123 MSLSLLADN
+1123 MSLSLQADN

-1146 ILNINDTTQTLKNV
+1146 ILNINNTTQTLKNV

-1165 GSISGDG
+1165 GTISGDG

-1178 AGAGMTLDGNL
+1178 SGAGMTLVGNL
-1189 EVGMVIKQDAG
+1189 EVGTVIKQDAG

-1206 TGTYKSLQVQA
+1206 TGAYKSLQVQA
-1217 GTVTLTSN
+1217 GTVTLSSN

-1238 GTGLILNGRTVNGR
+1238 GTGLLLNGRTVIGR

-1257 EGDDI
+1257 EGDDV

-1285 GNTTFAGL
+1285 GNTTFTGL
-1293 DVAAGAVLSFGG
+1293 DVAAGAVLSLGG
-1305 SGNVAV
+1305 SGNFAV
-1311 RNQNVNASGGTI
+1311 RNQNVNVSGGTI
-1323 LAKDG
+1323 LARDG
-1328 SRTFNLAYNGNGTNQ
+1328 SRTFNLAYNGNGSNQ

-1357 TLQSSGANLGYSQT
+1357 TLQSSGADLGYSQT

-1398 NALAGGGT
+1398 NSLAGGGT

-1449 LIFNSDQAVN
+1449 LIFNSDQAVS

-1483 FLRGL
+1483 SLRGL
-1488 NGNAN
+1488 SGNAN

-1510 QGFVLDSAQTS
+1510 QGFVLDTAQAS
-1521 SRKTTLS
+1521 FRKASLS

-1598 GASLALN
+1598 GSSLALN

-1615 LSLTGT
+1615 LSLTGAA
-1621 SASTATLTMEGAGN
+1621 ASTATLTMEGAGN
-1635 ALTLSGGTLSFTGG
+1635 ALTLSGGALSFTGG

-1830 IESGELVVKNRDTLT
+1830 IESGELVVKNRDILT

-1914 WRDAGNDADRTG
+1914 WRDAGNDADRAG

-1968 KEGAGTLA
+1968 KEGSGTLA

-1985 FDLKQGTILFNAG
+1985 LDLKQGTILFNAG
-1998 GYAGIS
+1998 GYSGIS

-2023 NGCAVSMEDGSS
+2023 NGCAVFMEDGSS

-2040 GTGTSNMKINLNGN
+2040 GTGTSSLKINLNGN
-2054 VSLNGNCSGNA
+2054 VNLNGNCSGNA

-2096 ALSLAVNS
+2096 ELSLAVNS

-2118 VISGSMLTTRSVS
+2118 VISGSILTTRSVS
-2131 ALGTGVVTINGGSL
+2131 ALGTGAVTINGGGL

-2157 GTGGSVSLGGNL
+2157 GTGGAVSLGGNL

-2175 DASTVYAGTITG
+2175 DASTVYAGSITG
-2187 AAGSGVNV
+2187 AAGSGLNV
-2195 EDGASLGLTGTVATD
+2195 GAGANLGLTGAVATD

-2217 LALNGTT
+2217 LALSGTT
-2224 TVGAM
+2224 TVAAM
-2229 QVDKGGSVTL
+2229 QVDKGGNVTL

-2254 VLNAGSVSLQEG
+2254 ILNAGSVSLQEG

-2320 ELSLAYAG
+2320 ELSVAYAG
-2328 CKTLLWTPGES
+2328 SKTLLWTPGES
-2339 SSVWNAVGD
+2339 SSVWNAVVD

-2396 GYTFDGGSIAVK
+2396 GYTFDGGTIAVK

-2413 DAEGG
+2413 DVEGG

-2453 AGNTVFTQ
+2453 AGNTVFSQ

-2479 SSRNVVLA
+2479 SSRNIVLA
-2487 GNGQFDVRTSV
+2487 GNGQFDVRASV

-2518 SNDALCDMGSH
+2518 SNGALCDMGSH

-2589 LVGNTGSMM
+2589 LAGNTGSMM

-2815 GLSVSEGTLSNTKVN
+2815 GFSVSEGTLSNTKVN

-2958 NQVYEGLRL
+2958 NQVYEGFRM

-2986 VGAKNVPE
+2986 VGSKNVPE

>member
-1 MKVRLPLQLFRRLI
+1 M
-15 RILSIPCFT
+15 
-24 LGSVSL
+24 
-30 GGIMHQDASFQTYT
+30 
-44 DFGQNMGRY
+44 
-53 STGATNALLQH
+53 
-64 IHADGVIISYT
+64 
-75 GGQADQKLAHEMIS
+75 
-89 FESQTDQGNAAAV
+89 
-102 GYNFLA
+102 
-108 TVWHNHTKFLNT
+108 
-120 TADNSSVTF
+120 
-129 CANDLGISYAI
+129 
-140 RYQAIEMDSRSTDK
+140 
-154 SGTFETGSAA
+154 
-164 TDYKAVRLSKIITD
+164 
-178 VSPAAIYS
+178 
-186 GNTSGSAL
+186 
-194 VGQMIY
+194 
-200 RSGSG
+200 
-205 TMGVYNHSMQ
+205 
-215 QTPLKAPYI
+215 
-224 YITGGVATLTG
+224 
-235 ETHYNADAFRVSV
+235 
-248 SDGNFSASGITA
+248 
-260 AKPLPF
+260 
-266 VSQGG
+266 
-271 DSGSPCYIWNEE
+271 
-283 TNQYEFL
+283 
-290 ASLQSG
+290 
-296 DSLRFSQFNGNC
+296 
-308 AWTSQIVDS
+308 
-317 YNVAVDCGSALGG
+317 
-330 EDHTVYI
+330 
-337 NAVTRDGG
+337 
-345 KVIQGN
+345 
-351 TASTRPWHGSVT
+351 
-363 DAAGNELADFIG
+363 
-375 MRFGSNAW
+375 
-383 KSLNNVMD
+383 
-391 SNNWYAY
+391 
-398 GAGYLNASY
+398 
-407 ADLFVTQDLVFTASG
+407 
-422 DEVQNVVLNGNV
+422 
-434 DLGIGY
+434 
-440 TRFSR
+440 
-445 TAGSGTAVYR
+445 
-455 LSSADGGNYML
+455 
-466 NSAGYVVDAGV
+466 
-477 DVHVELTNPA
+477 
-487 DYAREWR
+487 
-494 KTGEGNLFIEGQGNN
+494 
-509 YIALNL
+509 
-515 GGSGSTYLQREG
+515 
-527 GYAAYN
+527 
-533 VLANNGTHVVIR
+533 
-545 DVGQIGRDFTFGNG
+545 
-559 GATLDFN
+559 
-566 GNSMDV
+566 
-572 WFSAVP
+572 
-578 EGTEAFTIHCLDEGG
+578 
-593 VIANLRQGTTS
+593 
-604 TLTFKEGGTWKGSFR
+604 
-619 DAGEAGGA
+619 
-627 ALRVVY
+627 
-633 DGGDQQLVLHSILT
+633 
-647 SLSGSNG
+647 
-654 EDKSAFIVQS
+654 
-664 GTVLLKGTNTVH
+664 
-676 GMGSVDGLSSNRL
+676 
-689 FNALDWHYADAAMD
+689 
-703 VEVRDGATF
+703 
-712 RLGDH
+712 
-717 ARLQGDVNVLS
+717 
-728 GGTFLVNEG
+728 
-737 VQHELEHIEGGQKLE
+737 
-752 STSAIS
+752 
-758 NYWGLHGNVA
+758 
-768 LQSGSRMQIA
+768 
-778 FSKGTTAGMELKG
+778 
-791 GINGEGALSVSLG
+791 
-804 SNSLRLTLSGD
+804 
-815 NSSLSGE
+815 
-822 KILESGTILGTTLAA
+822 
-837 MGDVRNHGW
+837 
-846 SVGEQGVL
+846 
-854 ASLGFTSDVSSSR
+854 
-867 ILSYIDSS
+867 
-875 SSGVLALASD
+875 
-885 RTETFDMSSHASL
+885 
-898 FIGALEGTEVHYGSA
+898 
-913 ETALGTNASGQ
+913 
-924 WLLGGGGGALYVD
+924 
-937 SLLEGENRQ
+937 
-946 LIVGNAYG
+946 
-954 TGKVVLTNAAN
+954 
-965 TASGTIVFGGG
+965 
-976 VTLDYVEGALGN
+976 
-988 LYFDLSYTNA
+988 
-998 SYYTEGG
+998 
-1005 SREFLS
+1005 
-1011 SYVNENAD
+1011 
-1019 GILLLDRSSD
+1019 
-1029 ATIDLRNHALLALGS
+1029 
-1044 SDSEAGTVFTGDILL
+1044 
-1059 NEGQS
+1059 
-1064 YRFSGSGNLIMEH
+1064 
-1077 LSTGHDVIVD
+1077 
-1087 GQTLSGG
+1087 
-1094 SLTFTGDSLV
+1094 
-1104 TGAVSI
+1104 
-1110 MGHRESSPSSSGS
+1110 
-1123 MSLSLLADN
+1123 
-1132 ALKDASSVTISEGG
+1132 
-1146 ILNINDTTQTLKNV
+1146 
-1160 VLNAG
+1160 
-1165 GSISGDG
+1165 
-1172 VLVLAG
+1172 
-1178 AGAGMTLDGNL
+1178 
-1189 EVGMVIKQDAG
+1189 
-1200 NLTLGG
+1200 
-1206 TGTYKSLQVQA
+1206 
-1217 GTVTLTSN
+1217 
-1225 TAFSSSGSTDFYA
+1225 
-1238 GTGLILNGRTVNGR
+1238 
-1252 VVLHG
+1252 
-1257 EGDDI
+1257 
-1262 VSVSGGG
+1262 
-1269 TFSGTLAVASG
+1269 
-1280 TGYIT
+1280 
-1285 GNTTFAGL
+1285 
-1293 DVAAGAVLSFGG
+1293 
-1305 SGNVAV
+1305 
-1311 RNQNVNASGGTI
+1311 
-1323 LAKDG
+1323 
-1328 SRTFNLAYNGNGTNQ
+1328 
-1343 ILRGTLSVADGASL
+1343 
-1357 TLQSSGANLGYSQT
+1357 
-1371 KTLNS
+1371 
-1376 VRIEQGGRLD
+1376 
-1386 LSCTQYNTVWAV
+1386 
-1398 NALAGGGT
+1398 
-1406 LNWECSKNNYYSSQ
+1406 
-1420 LLLGGNGRFSGTIN
+1420 
-1434 YRSTNE
+1434 
-1440 TSGFRYQNY
+1440 
-1449 LIFNSDQAVN
+1449 
-1459 DAVVNMY
+1459 
-1466 GKSGQAMASM
+1466 
-1476 GINTNHI
+1476 
-1483 FLRGL
+1483 
-1488 NGNAN
+1488 
-1493 TYLFAGGA
+1493 
-1501 KAGNQLPFM
+1501 
-1510 QGFVLDSAQTS
+1510 
-1521 SRKTTLS
+1521 
-1528 ISAREGESYTFSGT
+1528 
-1542 VNGSASAGLHLVMDG
+1542 
-1557 AGTQTFNGASVTLH
+1557 
-1571 DVSVTGGG
+1571 
-1579 TLNLTAANLSV
+1579 
-1590 LGNLSLSG
+1590 
-1598 GASLALN
+1598 
-1605 SGYDLSAGKT
+1605 
-1615 LSLTGT
+1615 
-1621 SASTATLTMEGAGN
+1621 
-1635 ALTLSGGTLSFTGG
+1635 
-1649 SLCTDSATLHIAGG
+1649 
-1663 GLAFAESLAEQTINF
+1663 
-1678 KETAAIK
+1678 
-1685 TGVAYWLADGD
+1685 
-1696 WTSFQN
+1696 
-1702 GSFASGALPYLNAD
+1702 
-1716 FSIADTGLY
+1716 
-1725 VTFSA
+1725 
-1730 AEGVSI
+1730 
-1736 WDGTETSNS
+1736 
-1745 WTASKFGNNA
+1745 
-1755 PLPGEATAAIFNESA
+1755 
-1770 GNHVVNIA
+1770 VNIA

>member
-1 MKVRLPLQLFRRLI
+1 M
-15 RILSIPCFT
+15 
-24 LGSVSL
+24 
-30 GGIMHQDASFQTYT
+30 
-44 DFGQNMGRY
+44 
-53 STGATNALLQH
+53 
-64 IHADGVIISYT
+64 
-75 GGQADQKLAHEMIS
+75 
-89 FESQTDQGNAAAV
+89 
-102 GYNFLA
+102 
-108 TVWHNHTKFLNT
+108 
-120 TADNSSVTF
+120 
-129 CANDLGISYAI
+129 
-140 RYQAIEMDSRSTDK
+140 
-154 SGTFETGSAA
+154 
-164 TDYKAVRLSKIITD
+164 
-178 VSPAAIYS
+178 
-186 GNTSGSAL
+186 
-194 VGQMIY
+194 
-200 RSGSG
+200 
-205 TMGVYNHSMQ
+205 
-215 QTPLKAPYI
+215 
-224 YITGGVATLTG
+224 ATLTG

-1914 WRDAGNDADRTG
+1914 WRDDGNDADRTG

>member
-533 VLANNGTHVVIR
+533 VLANNGTHVVIS

-1238 GTGLILNGRTVNGR
+1238 GTGLLLNGRTVNGR

-1269 TFSGTLAVASG
+1269 AFSGTLAVASG

-1571 DVSVTGGG
+1571 DVSVTGEG

-2381 VEDGVTVTGMSVQAA
+2381 VEDGVTVTGMPVQAA

-2413 DAEGG
+2413 DAEGC

-2589 LVGNTGSMM
+2589 LAGNTGSMM

-2679 KVNLAAGASFGGVGE
+2679 KVNLASGASFGGVGE
-2694 AGGSASFSNNLAL
+2694 AGGLVSFSNNLAL

-2767 NTTFSAGSTVEAGA
+2767 NTTFSAGSMVEAGA

-2806 GTVSYAAGA
+2806 GTVSYASEAGI
-2815 GLSVSEGTLSNTKVN
+2815 SVSEGTLSNTKVN

-2858 GLSIALEG
+2858 GLSIALES

-2900 SLECISL
+2900 SLGCISL

-2958 NQVYEGLRL
+2958 NQVYEGFRM

-2986 VGAKNVPE
+2986 VGSKNVPE

>member
-1 MKVRLPLQLFRRLI
+1 M
-15 RILSIPCFT
+15 
-24 LGSVSL
+24 
-30 GGIMHQDASFQTYT
+30 
-44 DFGQNMGRY
+44 
-53 STGATNALLQH
+53 
-64 IHADGVIISYT
+64 
-75 GGQADQKLAHEMIS
+75 
-89 FESQTDQGNAAAV
+89 
-102 GYNFLA
+102 
-108 TVWHNHTKFLNT
+108 
-120 TADNSSVTF
+120 
-129 CANDLGISYAI
+129 
-140 RYQAIEMDSRSTDK
+140 
-154 SGTFETGSAA
+154 
-164 TDYKAVRLSKIITD
+164 
-178 VSPAAIYS
+178 
-186 GNTSGSAL
+186 
-194 VGQMIY
+194 
-200 RSGSG
+200 
-205 TMGVYNHSMQ
+205 
-215 QTPLKAPYI
+215 
-224 YITGGVATLTG
+224 ATLTG

-1830 IESGELVVKNRDTLT
+1830 IESGELVVKSRDTLT

-1914 WRDAGNDADRTG
+1914 WRDDGNDADRTG

>member
-129 CANDLGISYAI
+129 SANDLGISYAI
-140 RYQAIEMDSRSTDK
+140 RYQAIEMDSRSEDK
-154 SGTFETGSAA
+154 SGTFETGSVA

-248 SDGNFSASGITA
+248 SDGNFSASGITS

-375 MRFGSNAW
+375 MRSGSNAW

-477 DVHVELTNPA
+477 DVHVELTNSA

-515 GGSGSTYLQREG
+515 GGSGATYLQREG

-533 VLANNGTHVVIR
+533 VLANNGTRVVIS
-545 DVGQIGRDFTFGNG
+545 DVGQIGRDFTFGSG

-676 GMGSVDGLSSNRL
+676 GMGSVDGRSPNRL

-758 NYWGLHGNVA
+758 DYWGLHGNVA
-768 LQSGSRMQIA
+768 LQGGAQMQIA

-822 KILESGTILGTTLAA
+822 KILESGTILGTTLDA
-837 MGDVRNHGW
+837 MGDARSHRW

-924 WLLGGGGGALYVD
+924 WLLGGGGGTLYVD

-1077 LSTGHDVIVD
+1077 LSAGHDVIVD

-1123 MSLSLLADN
+1123 MSLSLQADN

-1165 GSISGDG
+1165 GTISGDG

-1189 EVGMVIKQDAG
+1189 EVGTVIKQDAG

-1238 GTGLILNGRTVNGR
+1238 GTGLLLNGRTVNGR

-1257 EGDDI
+1257 EGNDI

-1542 VNGSASAGLHLVMDG
+1542 VNGTASAGLHLVMDG
-1557 AGTQTFNGASVTLH
+1557 AGTQTFNGASVKLH

-1598 GASLALN
+1598 GSSLVLN

-1615 LSLTGT
+1615 LSLTGA

-1635 ALTLSGGTLSFTGG
+1635 ALTLSGGVLSFTGG
-1649 SLCTDSATLHIAGG
+1649 SLCTDSATLHIAGA
-1663 GLAFAESLAEQTINF
+1663 GLAFAESLAEQTIDF

-1696 WTSFQN
+1696 WTSFRN
-1702 GSFASGALPYLNAD
+1702 GSFASGTLPYLNAD

-1770 GNHVVNIA
+1770 GNHMVNIA

-1797 AAGDS
+1797 TAGDS

-1813 KGSSVIESGVRI
+1813 KGISVIESGVRI
-1825 TGTAT
+1825 TGAAT
-1830 IESGELVVKNRDTLT
+1830 IESGELVVKKRELLAGTV
-1845 GAITG
+1845 TG

-1880 EGGAPAGQ
+1880 EGGAPAGK

-1914 WRDAGNDADRTG
+1914 WRDAGNDADRAG

-1938 AVTLSADAV
+1938 SVTLSADAV

-1968 KEGAGTLA
+1968 KEGAGTLV

-1985 FDLKQGTILFNAG
+1985 LDLKQGTILLNAG

-2004 SIRMAS
+2004 SIRLAS
-2010 GTALKLDYNSNIT
+2010 GTALKFDYNSNIT

-2040 GTGTSNMKINLNGN
+2040 GTGTSSLKINLNGN
-2054 VSLNGNCSGNA
+2054 VNLNGNCSGNA

-2096 ALSLAVNS
+2096 DLSLAVNS

-2131 ALGTGVVTINGGSL
+2131 ALGTGAVTINGGSL

-2157 GTGGSVSLGGNL
+2157 GTGGAVSLGGNL

-2175 DASTVYAGTITG
+2175 DSSTVYAGSITG
-2187 AAGSGVNV
+2187 AAGSGLNV
-2195 EDGASLGLTGTVATD
+2195 GAGANLGLTGTVTTD

-2217 LALNGTT
+2217 LALSGTT
-2224 TVGAM
+2224 TVAAM

-2254 VLNAGSVSLQEG
+2254 ILNAGSVSLQEG

-2272 VGGDTGAGSW
+2272 VGGDTGADSW

-2320 ELSLAYAG
+2320 ELSVAYAG
-2328 CKTLLWTPGES
+2328 SKTLLWTPGES
-2339 SSVWNAVGD
+2339 TSVWNAVGD

-2453 AGNTVFTQ
+2453 AGNAVFTQ

-2474 EGAQW
+2474 AGAQW

-2487 GNGQFDVRTSV
+2487 GNGQFDVRSSI

-2509 TGKTWTMTL
+2509 TGKTLTMTL

-2589 LVGNTGSMM
+2589 LAGNTGSMM

-2738 LDLVFSGTMTD
+2738 LDLVFSGTLTD
-2749 AGNTMAAVTG
+2749 AGNTVAAVTG

-2830 MNEDSRLTASGVAM
+2830 MNEGSRLTASGVAM

-2958 NQVYEGLRL
+2958 NQVYEGFRM

-2986 VGAKNVPE
+2986 VGSKNVPE

>member
-1 MKVRLPLQLFRRLI
+1 
-15 RILSIPCFT
+15 
-24 LGSVSL
+24 
-30 GGIMHQDASFQTYT
+30 MHQDASFQTYT

-1914 WRDAGNDADRTG
+1914 WRDDGNDADRTG